1 MRLQC
6 GDMQCLEV
14 YFLMGAV
21 RCTRT
26 FNTCTPPRF
35 IKGIRSLESSRAGG
49 LATYRAVTSEQDPPS
64 LWGGPPVHTR
74 SFALSYGALNF
85 NQINPA
91 GANGQNSETEFWC
104 AGGVHVSVCLPFLIG
119 QRMHNT

>member
-1 MRLQC
+1 MCIKYSGNGASSMRLQC

-64 LWGGPPVHTR
+64 LWGGPPEHTR
-74 SFALSYGALNF
+74 SFAL
-85 NQINPA
+85 
-91 GANGQNSETEFWC
+91 T
-104 AGGVHVSVCLPFLIG
+104 V
-119 QRMHNT
+119 R